1 MQTFFDYL
9 NSNIVF
15 PGSVWVFIAIFI
27 VGGIAL
33 LKSSADWFVSGAAN
47 LGIRLGMSSVLV
59 GLTIVAFGTSAP
71 ELVVSIVTALKGRPQ
86 ICLGNVIGSNSVNVG
101 LALGLAV
108 LIFPF
113 RAKKKSA
120 FIDSPLALG
129 SILLVIVLAW
139 LPFSQ
144 PAISRMDGVILLIVF
159 AIWMIQITR
168 TNLKKKAGGPA
179 GLIAESTT
187 AIPSPASEDAD
198 DEIVFHKR
206 HVGVDLLILLGGL
219 LALVLSAD
227 ALVAGGVKAAKII
240 GVSDA
245 VIGLTII
252 AIGTSLPEIAVSIAA
267 ALKGQPDIAL
277 GNVLGSN
284 VFNALLI
291 LGTATA
297 IRPIN
302 FLMDSDAKTNDI
314 GVMHIDIPFCAGI
327 SLALAVLLLIGRD
340 MKRWKGGIL
349 VGSYV
354 LYLVWLVA
362 RNV

>member
-15 PGSVWVFIAIFI
+15 SGSVWVFIAIFI
-27 VGGIAL
+27 IGGIAL

-120 FIDSPLALG
+120 FIDSPLSLA

-144 PAISRMDGVILLIVF
+144 PSISRIDGAILLIVF

-168 TNLKKKAGGPA
+168 TNLKKKTVELSGA
-179 GLIAESTT
+179 LIESSV
-187 AIPSPASEDAD
+187 AIPAPAPEDAD
-198 DEIVFHKR
+198 DEIFFHKR
-206 HVGVDLLILLGGL
+206 HIAVDILLLIGGL
-219 LALVLSAD
+219 IALVLSAD
-227 ALVAGGVKAAKII
+227 ALVAGGVKAAQLV
-240 GVSDA
+240 GVSDT

-267 ALKGQPDIAL
+267 ALKGQTDIAL

-284 VFNALLI
+284 IFNALLI
-291 LGTATA
+291 LGAATV
-297 IRPIN
+297 IQPIN
-302 FLMDSDAKTNDI
+302 FLMESDAKTNDT
-314 GVMHIDIPFCAGI
+314 GVMYIDIPFCAGL
-327 SLALAVLLLIGRD
+327 SLVLAVLMLMGRD
-340 MKRWKGGIL
+340 MKRWKGGLIA
-349 VGSYV
+349 GSYIV
-354 LYLVWLVA
+354 YLAWLIV
-362 RNV
+362 RNA

>member
-9 NSNIVF
+9 NAHIVF
-15 PGSVWVFIAIFI
+15 SGSVWVIIAVFII
-27 VGGIAL
+27 GGIAL

-47 LGIRLGMSSVLV
+47 LGIRFGMSSVLV

-120 FIDSPLALG
+120 FIDSPLSLG
-129 SILLVIVLAW
+129 SILLVMILAW

-144 PAISRMDGVILLIVF
+144 PEISRLDGAILLVLF
-159 AIWMIQITR
+159 VIWMVQITR
-168 TNLKKKAGGPA
+168 MNLKKNKGEPA
-179 GLIAESTT
+179 VPFIESTT
-187 AIPSPASEDAD
+187 AIPSPAADEPD
-198 DEIVFHKR
+198 DEIVFKKR
-206 HVGVDLLILLGGL
+206 HIAVDGLLLLGGL
-219 LALVLSAD
+219 LALILSAD
-227 ALVAGGVKAAKII
+227 ALVAGGVKAAQLI

-252 AIGTSLPEIAVSIAA
+252 AIGTSLPEIAVSVTA
-267 ALKGQPDIAL
+267 ALKGQSDIAL

-284 VFNALLI
+284 IFNALFI

-297 IRPIN
+297 IRPIE

-314 GVMHIDIPFCAGI
+314 AVMHIDIPFCAGL
-327 SLALAVLLLIGRD
+327 SLALAVLMLMGRD
-340 MKRWKGGIL
+340 MKRWKGGL
-349 VGSYV
+349 LAGSYA
-354 LYLVWLVA
+354 LYLAWLIV
-362 RNV
+362 RHT